1 MNIRKKYKNK
11 KKKKIKKSENEADL
25 KLLAKKKIN
34 QLTNKGEGMKKIN
47 FAELLK
53 KKNEKKE

>member
-1 MNIRKKYKNK
+1 MKRQKKRKKIQKV
-11 KKKKIKKSENEADL
+11 ENEADL
-25 KLLAKKKIN
+25 KLLAKEKIN

-53 KKNEKKE
+53 KNQEKKND